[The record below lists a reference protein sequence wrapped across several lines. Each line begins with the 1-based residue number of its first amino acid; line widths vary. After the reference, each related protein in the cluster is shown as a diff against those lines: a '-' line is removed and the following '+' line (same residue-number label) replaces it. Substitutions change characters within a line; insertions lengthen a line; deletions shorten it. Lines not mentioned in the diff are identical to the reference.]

1 MNPGSHRWSH
11 WLCAT
16 VLSGLLLLT
25 LSIAIPAQADPQEDD
40 PAGLSVELTQINP
53 SVLRPGEDL
62 TIRGTITNDSTEPV
76 QDPVVR
82 MQMQAHV
89 PGTSEALAGW
99 LDGSISANIVALTAE
114 ELDTEIDPGSSASFT
129 VSIPDDAS
137 PFSGVPAWGP
147 RGFEVSVSTPELS
160 AATRN
165 VLLWFPD
172 ESPLPAPSEL
182 TVLAPF
188 TPTAAEWQEAIASE
202 VPVGQVAGERFGDLI
217 EATEAGDVTWALDPA
232 VLEEHPPVPTSIQDM
247 VPATDIPGTTQD
259 DAGTEVPGADD
270 TAGTEDPDDPAET
283 DGEQPAATDFEE
295 LLEDFTAGAR
305 GRDIIQLDYADT
317 DLSALAHAQ
326 DLTMLRLGSD
336 RGQTLLTDAG
346 ISVLDDVRWPAGRI
360 DGQSLSALAGEGAQA
375 VVLSETTLP
384 ADPALSTSAPARAEV
399 DTDTGPLDAV
409 VWDADLSALLAGPSA
424 GGEDRESLLTRQL
437 VLAETALLVRDGE
450 EEVRGLLAA
459 LPRDATAEGLAGHL
473 DQLAQAPWLELTN
486 LRGLLGR
493 ADSGDVRIPPP
504 QTLTD
509 SRRLSPQA
517 LNEMEGDHQTISTF
531 AGIVSEPDV
540 LLDGFQPALLT
551 TLGHAWV
558 TDPAGREEL
567 AQASAGNVE
576 ELAASIQVELGSTP
590 NLIARTGELPITV
603 ESSLPMPAD
612 VVVSLEPHDPR
623 LRAPEQVEAA
633 LEPQTF
639 TTVQVPIQ
647 GVANGNVEVTA
658 DVRDTAGDRVS
669 EGAQFAVRVRADWED
684 IGTVIVVSL
693 LAVAFVVGLARTIRS
708 GRRGNKSVSEPAVV
722 SSDE

>member
-1 MNPGSHRWSH
+1 MNLGSRRWSH
-11 WLCAT
+11 WLCAAA
-16 VLSGLLLLT
+16 LSGVLLLT
-25 LSIAIPAQADPQEDD
+25 LSIAIPAQAEPQEDD
-40 PAGLSVELTQINP
+40 PDGLSVELTQINP

-62 TIRGTITNDSTEPV
+62 TIRGTITNDTTEPV
-76 QDPVVR
+76 QDPMVR

-89 PGTSEALAGW
+89 PDTSEALAGW
-99 LDGSISANIVALTAE
+99 LDGTISANIVALTAQ
-114 ELDTEIDPGSSASFT
+114 ELDTEIEPGSSASFT
-129 VSIPDDAS
+129 VSIPDDDS
-137 PFSGVPAWGP
+137 PFLGVPAWGP

-160 AATRN
+160 ATTRN

-172 ESPLPAPSEL
+172 QSPLPAPSEL

-188 TPTAAEWQEAIASE
+188 TPTAAEWHEAIDSE
-202 VPVGQVAGERFGDLI
+202 VPVGEVAAERFGDLM
-217 EATEAGDVTWALDPA
+217 EATEADAVTWALDPA
-232 VLEEHPPVPTSIQDM
+232 VLEEHAPVPTSIQDM
-247 VPATDIPGTTQD
+247 VPATDIPGTAQD
-259 DAGTEVPGADD
+259 DAATDEPGADD
-270 TAGTEDPDDPAET
+270 TGEIEDPDGAAET
-283 DGEQPAATDFEE
+283 GSEQPAAGDIEE
-295 LLEDFTAGAR
+295 LLEDFAAGAR

-326 DLTMLRLGSD
+326 DLTMLRVGSE

-360 DGQSLSALAGEGAQA
+360 DGQSLSALAGEDTQA

-384 ADPALSTSAPARAEV
+384 ADPALSTSAPARTEV
-399 DTDTGPLDAV
+399 DTDSGALDTV
-409 VWDADLSALLAGPSA
+409 VWDADLSELLAGQSA
-424 GGEDRESLLTRQL
+424 DSEDRESLLTRQL
-437 VLAETALLVRDGE
+437 VLAETALLVRDGGE
-450 EEVRGLLAA
+450 EARGLLAA
-459 LPRDATAEGLAGHL
+459 LPRDATAAGLAGHL

-509 SRRLSPQA
+509 SRRLSPEA
-517 LNEMEGDHQTISTF
+517 LNDMEADHETISTF

-551 TLGHAWV
+551 SLGHAWV

-567 AQASAGNVE
+567 ANASAGNVE
-576 ELAASIQVELGSTP
+576 ELADSIQVELGSTP

-603 ESSLPMPAD
+603 ESALPMPAE

-623 LRAPEQVEAA
+623 LRAPEEVEAA
-633 LEPQTF
+633 LEPQTL

-647 GVANGNVEVTA
+647 GVANGNVDVTA
-658 DVRDTAGDRVS
+658 EVRDTAGARVS

-708 GRRGNKSVSEPAVV
+708 GRRGNKGAGQPVGGEQR
-722 SSDE
+722 